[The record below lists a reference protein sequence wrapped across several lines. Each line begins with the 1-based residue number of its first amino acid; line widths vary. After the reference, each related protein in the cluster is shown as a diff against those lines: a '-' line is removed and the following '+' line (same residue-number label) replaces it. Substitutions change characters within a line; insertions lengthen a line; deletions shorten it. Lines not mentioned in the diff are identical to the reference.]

1 MSNELTKTKNEVSA
15 SERFMEMVVREASSG
30 GEIKMTD
37 FQKKLSQNYFV
48 KLDTVLKEAERKR
61 MAKTEQ
67 YRDVLEFSWKNVN
80 IEKLAVDVLA
90 FSAIG
95 LDPIQKNH
103 INLIPFKNA
112 SFGKLDINFMMGFRG
127 MEIKAKKYGFEAPDS
142 VIVKVVYSNEKF
154 TPIWK
159 DNENPIEAYTHKPSE
174 NPFDRGEI
182 QGGFYYHLYNSN
194 PEKNKLRVFNMKD
207 IEKRIPPHASVE
219 FWGGEKDV
227 WKNGVKT
234 KEKETIEGW
243 KDEMVYKT
251 ICRSAYDDITIDSE
265 KIDDHLVKMMIA
277 EEERFS
283 IPSESDIVKGKIEIK
298 QNAKD
303 LNFDE
308 AEDVTNK
315 PEAKKIESTKEKEVV
330 PSKEVFTDKKLEP
343 IVNGEG
349 KAELNFD

>member
-1 MSNELTKTKNEVSA
+1 MSNELEKTSNKPSA
-15 SERFMEMVVREASSG
+15 SERFMEMVVREATSG

-48 KLDTVLKEAERKR
+48 KLDSVLKEAERKR
-61 MAKTEQ
+61 MAKTEA
-67 YRDVLEFSWKNVN
+67 YRDALEFSWKNVN

-103 INLIPFKNA
+103 VNLIPFKNG
-112 SFGKLDINFMMGFRG
+112 SSGQFDINFMMGFRG

-142 VIVKVVYSNEKF
+142 VIVKVVYANEKF
-154 TPIWK
+154 IPIWK
-159 DNENPIEAYTHKPSE
+159 DSENATEAYTHKPSD
-174 NPFDRGEI
+174 NAFDKGDML
-182 QGGFYYHLYNSN
+182 GGFYYHLYNDN

-207 IEKRIPPHASVE
+207 IEKRIPKHASVE
-219 FWGGEKDV
+219 FWGGEKEV

-277 EEERFS
+277 EEERYNV
-283 IPSESDIVKGKIEIK
+283 PTENELVKGRIESK
-298 QNAKD
+298 QNASD

-308 AEDVTNK
+308 AEDVTDK
-315 PEAKKIESTKEKEVV
+315 PDPKQIEAKKVEPKKEVS
-330 PSKEVFTDKKLEP
+330 PEDNKKLDAK
-343 IVNGEG
+343 INGEG
-349 KAELNFD
+349 KAQLNFD